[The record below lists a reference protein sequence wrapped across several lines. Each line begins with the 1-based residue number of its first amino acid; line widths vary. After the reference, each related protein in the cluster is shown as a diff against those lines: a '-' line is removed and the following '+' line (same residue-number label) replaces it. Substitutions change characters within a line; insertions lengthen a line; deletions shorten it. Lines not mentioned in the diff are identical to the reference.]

1 MWEPSSSFVLY
12 QGKLRHLGL
21 ESKALWELSKPSL
34 IHMLSWGEVSI
45 WKNRC
50 IFHLR
55 PHPMEGT
62 AIWDSKITLLYL
74 RGVVRA
80 KKKDQDE
87 YQPLP
92 QAPKHLSIALGNGV
106 GSFSFETPKTKVAQ
120 LRGWPKLHSSQVA
133 GPERGPLL
141 SCLSA
146 FPSHMVP
153 SQVTVLVSGHRQ
165 GTPLWHR
172 EHSTGSHKSL
182 WVLLQTHLASN
193 TSFTPPCEWCHPR
206 QFT

>member
-21 ESKALWELSKPSL
+21 ESKVPWELSKPSL

-55 PHPMEGT
+55 QHPMEGT

-92 QAPKHLSIALGNGV
+92 QAPKHLSTAWGMVWVHFPLKLQRPRWLSWGV
-106 GSFSFETPKTKVAQ
+106 GLSHTA
-120 LRGWPKLHSSQVA
+120 LRWQVQKEDLSWAVSQ
-133 GPERGPLL
+133 
-141 SCLSA
+141 
-146 FPSHMVP
+146 PSHMVP

-172 EHSTGSHKSL
+172 EHSTGSHKRL
-182 WVLLQTHLASN
+182 WGLLQTHLASN